1 MQQLSR
7 RFRGPVF
14 LPALTAALAVALA
27 AGGCGRG
34 DDEASIE
41 ERLDDTGT
49 MKVLE
54 QAAEAEYDPPADGE
68 LTEDQVEMYIAV
80 QERAWKIR
88 QVAAKKLEEKTKD
101 AEGEDK
107 QVGFFDALRS
117 MGDVGDVITAE
128 LRAAQELGHNP
139 AEYQWV
145 QGKVIEAQMARA
157 TAGMREQMAGV
168 GDQVVEMLE
177 AQREAATDD
186 ETRRQLDE
194 QIAEARKG
202 FEEAQQQD
210 EDAWEPGVE
219 HNVELVGRYDE
230 RLRKLQERLAE
241 SS

>member
-1 MQQLSR
+1 MEQRFR
-7 RFRGPVF
+7 RFGGRIAG
-14 LPALTAALAVALA
+14 PALVAALAVALA

-41 ERLDDTGT
+41 ERLADTGS

-54 QAAEAEYDPPADGE
+54 EAAEAEYDAPADGE
-68 LTEDQVEMYIAV
+68 LTEDQIEMYLAV

-88 QVAAKKLEEKTKD
+88 QVAANKVEEKTKD

-107 QVGFFDALRS
+107 EVGFLDAMRS
-117 MGDVGDVITAE
+117 LGDVGDFVTAE

-145 QGKVIEAQMARA
+145 QGKVLEAQMARA

-177 AQREAATDD
+177 AQREAATDE

-194 QIAEARKG
+194 QIAEAREN
-202 FEEAQQQD
+202 FAEAQQED
-210 EDAWEPGVE
+210 EDAWEPGIE
-219 HNVELVGRYDE
+219 HNVELVARYDE
-230 RLRKLQERLAE
+230 RIKKLQERISE

>member
-1 MQQLSR
+1 MQQQSR
-7 RFRGPVF
+7 RIAAPFVK
-14 LPALTAALAVALA
+14 LALVAPLAVALA

-41 ERLDDTGT
+41 ERLSETGT
-49 MKVLE
+49 MDVLE
-54 QAAEAEYDPPADGE
+54 QAGEAKYDPPADGE
-68 LTEDQVEMYIAV
+68 LTEGQVEMYIAV

-88 QVAAKKLEEKTKD
+88 QVAAKKVEEKTKD
-101 AEGEDK
+101 AEGQDQ
-107 QVGFFDALRS
+107 QVGFFDAMRS
-117 MGDVGDVITAE
+117 LGDVGDFVTAE

-177 AQREAATDD
+177 AQREAATDE

-194 QIAEARKG
+194 QIAEAKQN
-202 FEEAQQQD
+202 FAEAQQED

-219 HNVELVGRYDE
+219 HNIELVAKYDE
-230 RLRKLQERLAE
+230 KLEQLQERIAE